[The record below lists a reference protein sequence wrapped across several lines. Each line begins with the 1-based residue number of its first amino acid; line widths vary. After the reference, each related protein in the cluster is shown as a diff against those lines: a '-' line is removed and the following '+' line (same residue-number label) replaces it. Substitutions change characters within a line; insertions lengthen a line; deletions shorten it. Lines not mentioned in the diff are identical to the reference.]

1 MSEDYTHNFTARLKS
16 DLFKRAG
23 LIPQE
28 VDFAQIY
35 DCFSATVLM
44 GMEGIGLCK
53 RGEAGAVIDSGA
65 TAVDGRLPL
74 NINGGLLTEGYL
86 HGMNV
91 VAEAVLQIQGRCGAR
106 QMANRDVGVVT
117 SGALADGSAM
127 LLTADLQS
135 PRPPAA

>member
-1 MSEDYTHNFTARLKS
+1 
-16 DLFKRAG
+16 
-23 LIPQE
+23 
-28 VDFAQIY
+28 
-35 DCFSATVLM
+35 
-44 GMEGIGLCK
+44 MEGIGLCK

-91 VAEAVLQIQGRCGAR
+91 VAEAVLQIQGRCGTR
-106 QMANRDVGVVT
+106 QAANHDVGVVT

>member
-1 MSEDYTHNFTARLKS
+1 LSEDYTHNFTARLKS

-23 LIPQE
+23 PIPQE

-35 DCFSATVLM
+35 DCFSAIVLM
-44 GMEGIGLCK
+44 GMEGLGLCK
-53 RGEAGAVIDSGA
+53 RGEAGAVNDSGA
-65 TAVDGRLPL
+65 TAVDGRLFL

-106 QMANRDVGVVT
+106 QVANHDVGVVT